1 MFDSQQDIVTPL
13 CRQSRKIEFFKLVNH
28 GIGDIR
34 HFGFWFFPF
43 WQLEFE
49 RKFHA
54 GLPDAANILNGNQNT
69 VSARLKKVFLVT
81 VI

>member
-1 MFDSQQDIVTPL
+1 MFDSQQNILTSL
-13 CRQSRKIEFFKLVNH
+13 RRQGREIELFQLVNH
-28 GIGDIR
+28 RIGDIR
-34 HFGFWFFPF
+34 HFGLWLFPF

-49 RKFHA
+49 SKFHA
-54 GLPDAANILNGNQNT
+54 GHPDAAKIFNGNQNT